1 MVTAVRLNRRRAGV
15 PVHSYVVDPAL
26 PQVSVTRIDH
36 QAVDHVRPGD
46 HTHDFPVLV
55 YFECGGGSLR
65 SGEHEWPVEAGD
77 LYVVAPGDVIG
88 IGAELEHPSGS
99 AVFFTPDALGPDRPG
114 PLLSWRA
121 HPLLFPFVRG
131 AGSGALRLKVPASER
146 PTWSTGIAA
155 IEAETRDRRDG
166 YRQAVL
172 AHLTLLLVSVSRLA
186 TDVVGDLRLNN
197 EKLLADVFALIEQR
211 YREPLSLRDVARA
224 LRLSPGHLTTTVR
237 RKTGRTVLDWIVER
251 RMTEARRLLVETDL
265 AVSEIGRTVG
275 IGDPGYFARSFRR
288 AHGVTPRAWRAGSR
302 VQLARGSA
310 GPGRRE

>member
-1 MVTAVRLNRRRAGV
+1 MVTAVRLNRRHAGV

-26 PQVSVTRIDH
+26 PQVSVTRIDREAADRGH
-36 QAVDHVRPGD
+36 PGD

-55 YFECGGGSLR
+55 YFERGGGSLR
-65 SGEHEWPVEAGD
+65 SGNQEWSIETGD
-77 LYVVAPGDVIG
+77 LFVVAPGDVVG
-88 IGAELEHPSGS
+88 VGAGLGNSSGS

-114 PLLSWRA
+114 ALLSWRA

-131 AGSGALRLKVPASER
+131 AGSGALRLRVPASER
-146 PTWSTGIAA
+146 ATWTTGIAA

-166 YRQAVL
+166 YKQAAL

-186 TDVVGDLRLNN
+186 TDVVGNLRHNN

-211 YREPLSLRDVARA
+211 YREPLSLREVARA
-224 LRLSPGHLTTTVR
+224 LRLTPGHLTTTVR
-237 RKTGRTVLDWIVER
+237 RRTGRTVLDWIVER

-265 AVSEIGRTVG
+265 AVNEIGRSVG

-288 AHGVTPRAWRAGSR
+288 AHGMTPRQWRAGSR
-302 VQLARGSA
+302 VPLARGIA
-310 GPGRRE
+310 GPG